1 MDILN
6 RLIATFEFEN
16 ELLKEVFQP
25 HLFIGG
31 LPIEQDRDILKIK
44 RCSIVIGTL
53 GRLMQLV

>member
-6 RLIATFEFEN
+6 RLINAFEFQD
-16 ELLKEVFQP
+16 ELLKEIFQP

-31 LPIEQDRDILKIK
+31 LPIEHDRDILKLK